1 MSVRRQFLSAALLA
15 AASFASFASSSTAQ
29 EKPPETPPPG
39 KAPEAAEPWKPPE
52 GSIIINL
59 PSAEV
64 NALRNLQLHF
74 THRFSEPLND
84 SNFHDLFSFDSG
96 ADVGIGLSYVPV
108 RDLEI
113 GFLRYRSLE
122 DWETWVK
129 YRFLSAPASPVDAAL
144 RLGGDF
150 RAQKTPDL
158 CQESP
163 RPPECSFADHKNS
176 FFAQAIAGIT
186 FFGRVRVTVVP
197 TYITYS
203 AQQPFVVPQSVHS
216 DVFNVPFAVAIA
228 LTHSINVQ
236 AEIVPRRSSAQAG
249 GVGWIT
255 AIEKTLLRHRF
266 AFTVGNIRPTTVD
279 QYIGPDFGGKP
290 NNYYIGFNL
299 TRLWKL

>member
-1 MSVRRQFLSAALLA
+1 MLLA
-15 AASFASFASSSTAQ
+15 AAAVAAAAQ
-29 EKPPETPPPG
+29 EKEAPQPKPDAAPQKTEA
-39 KAPEAAEPWKPPE
+39 APEKGEAAPQPFRPPE

-64 NALRNLQLHF
+64 NPLRNLQLHF
-74 THRFSEPLND
+74 THRFSEPLNN

-108 RDLEI
+108 KNLEV
-113 GFLRYRSLE
+113 GFLRNRSLE
-122 DWETWVK
+122 DWEVWGK
-129 YRFLSAPASPVDAAL
+129 YRFLSAPDSPVDAAL
-144 RLGGDF
+144 RVGGDF
-150 RAQKTPDL
+150 RAEKTPDL
-158 CQESP
+158 CNESP
-163 RPPECSFADHKNS
+163 SPPSCSFADHKNS

-186 FFGRVRVTVVP
+186 LFERIRLTVIP

-203 AQQPFVVPQSVHS
+203 AQQPFVVTESVHS

-228 LTHSINVQ
+228 VTHSINVQ
-236 AEIVPRRSSAQAG
+236 AEIIPRRSSAQSG

-266 AFTVGNIRPTTVD
+266 AFTIGNVRPTTVD
-279 QYIGPDFGGKP
+279 QYIGPDFRGRP
-290 NNYYIGFNL
+290 QDYYIGFNI

>member
-1 MSVRRQFLSAALLA
+1 MKSLRKGLA
-15 AASFASFASSSTAQ
+15 AVLFCAVAAAVSAQEQEKQ
-29 EKPPETPPPG
+29 EKP
-39 KAPEAAEPWKPPE
+39 EPQPWRPPE
-52 GSIIINL
+52 GAIIINL

-64 NALRNLQLHF
+64 NPLRNLQLHF

-108 RDLEI
+108 KDLEI
-113 GFLRYRSLE
+113 GFLRNRSLE

-129 YRFLSAPASPVDAAL
+129 YRFLSSPASPVDATL

-150 RAQKTPDL
+150 RAAETPDV
-158 CQESP
+158 CDVSP
-163 RPPECSFADHKNS
+163 RPVGCSFADHKNS
-176 FFAQAIAGIT
+176 FFAQAIAGWT
-186 FFGRVRVTVVP
+186 FLQRVRLTIVP

-203 AQQPFVVPQSVHS
+203 AQQPFVVTESVHK

-228 LTHSINVQ
+228 ITHSINVQ
-236 AEIVPRRSSAQAG
+236 AEVTPRRASAQAG
-249 GVGWIT
+249 GVGWIC

-266 AFTVGNIRPTTVD
+266 AFTVGNVRPTTVD
-279 QYIGPDFGGKP
+279 QYIGPDFRGQP
-290 NNYYIGFNL
+290 NDYYIGFNL